1 MERPRWGNA
10 RASPMDA
17 ATLAQGGFAF
27 MMVLCRVGAAI
38 MLLPGLAEEGMP
50 TRVRMGL
57 VLALT
62 FLLLPTVAPLLPRPP
77 DSIPGLLVMVC
88 GELFAGGFLGW
99 LARLIAL
106 ALPAA
111 GQVISLSTG
120 MSSVLQPDANFGAQ
134 TAGIGRLF
142 GIAAPVLILA
152 SGAYM
157 MPLSALAGSYAAW
170 PAGAALPSGDIME
183 TVVRAV
189 GAHFALALRL
199 ASPFM
204 LIGLVWQMGLGLLSR
219 LVPQLQIYF
228 AALPGQVLGGVLLLA
243 LLSGG
248 LAHVWLEAFKKELLF

>member
-1 MERPRWGNA
+1 MEPSA
-10 RASPMDA
+10 LSQALLSMSFD
-17 ATLAQGGFAF
+17 F

-38 MLLPGLAEEGMP
+38 VLLPGLAEEGLP
-50 TRVRMGL
+50 ARLRVGL
-57 VLALT
+57 ALALT
-62 FLLLPTVAPLLPRPP
+62 FLLLPVAGPLLPRPP
-77 DSIPGLLVMVC
+77 GTIPGLFAMVC

-111 GQVISLSTG
+111 GQVISLSVG
-120 MSSVLQPDANFGAQ
+120 LSSVLQPDANFGAQ

-142 GIAAPVLILA
+142 GIAAPAAILV

-157 MPLSALAGSYAAW
+157 TPISALADSYAAW
-170 PAGAALPSGDIME
+170 PAGGAPAGGDVVE
-183 TVVRAV
+183 TAVRAV

-204 LIGLVWQMGLGLLSR
+204 VIGLVWQMGLGLMSR

-243 LLSGG
+243 LLSGS
-248 LAHVWLEAFKKELLF
+248 LVHVWLSAAEDGFGKLP

>member
-1 MERPRWGNA
+1 MEPSA
-10 RASPMDA
+10 LSQALLSMSFD
-17 ATLAQGGFAF
+17 F

-38 MLLPGLAEEGMP
+38 VLLPGLAEEGMP
-50 TRVRMGL
+50 VRLRVG
-57 VLALT
+57 LALALS
-62 FLLLPTVAPLLPRPP
+62 FLLVPTVVPLLPKPP
-77 DSIPGLLVMVC
+77 GTIPGLLAMVC

-120 MSSVLQPDANFGAQ
+120 FSSVLQPDANFGAQ

-142 GIAAPVLILA
+142 GVAAPVIILA

-157 MPLSALAGSYAAW
+157 MPLSALAGSYTAW
-170 PAGAALPSGDIME
+170 PAGSPLPSGDVID
-183 TVVRAV
+183 TVVSAV
-189 GAHFALALRL
+189 AAHFALALRL

-204 LIGLVWQMGLGLLSR
+204 IMGLVWQMGLGLMSR

-243 LLSGG
+243 LLCGG
-248 LAHVWLEAFKKELLF
+248 LVHVWLRAAEDGFGRLP

>member
-1 MERPRWGNA
+1 
-10 RASPMDA
+10 MDESA
-17 ATLAQGGFAF
+17 LSQALLTGSFAF
-27 MMVLCRVGAAI
+27 VMVMSRVGAAI

-50 TRVRMGL
+50 LRVRVGL
-57 VLALT
+57 VFALT
-62 FLLLPTVAPLLPRPP
+62 LLLVPTVEPLLPKPP
-77 DSIPGLLVMVC
+77 ASVPALFVMVC

-134 TAGIGRLF
+134 TAGIGRLY
-142 GIAAPVLILA
+142 GLAAPVLLLA

-157 MPLSALAGSYAAW
+157 MPLSALAESYTAW
-170 PAGAALPSGDIME
+170 PAGGTPASGDVIE

-204 LIGLVWQMGLGLLSR
+204 LMGLVWQMGLGLLSR

-228 AALPGQVLGGVLLLA
+228 AALPGQVLGGLLLLA
-243 LLSGG
+243 LLSGS
-248 LAHVWLEAFKKELLF
+248 LAHVWLSAAADGFGRLP